1 LSELIVETLPI
12 LWNEEIA
19 KLGKVREDL
28 QNGVHDRIETP
39 TQRMIGEHQTESDER
54 IEIIHNPNEPPRQ
67 SANLESLYDLIQI
80 ITKEMDFAM
89 HPNYTGKIRQDYRI
103 EVRLAKYYKSS
114 IKKYA
119 KQLKI
124 YIDGLIKYDN
134 YPRYIFDDY
143 DRLEKLIQNTDDDIA
158 DQYLLKLLTI
168 VRQMI
173 PPNFHQINTYVV
185 DSNAVDPNKVMG

>member
-1 LSELIVETLPI
+1 MIDMFVDTLPV
-12 LWNEEIA
+12 LVYDEVV
-19 KLGKVREDL
+19 KVGLLRKDL
-28 QNGVHDRIETP
+28 QDGVFDKTETP
-39 TQRMIGEHQTESDER
+39 IQSMMNNHQIESDER
-54 IEIIHNPNEPPRQ
+54 IETVHDSNEPPKQ
-67 SANLESLYDLIQI
+67 SANLESLYGLVQV
-80 ITKEMDFAM
+80 ITRDMDFAM
-89 HPNYTGKIRQDYRI
+89 HPEFTGKIRTDSRI
-103 EVRLAKYYKSS
+103 EQRLEKYYKFS

-185 DSNAVDPNKVMG
+185 DSNAVDPNKVE